1 MGPRE
6 KKMTSFKELLN
17 EGQKT
22 FSYRLKTVVNID
34 DEKLSDMERL
44 LKRYKLLDVGSVHKI
59 AAKDDSLEF
68 RDIEN
73 ADVYFID
80 FMIGVPMSAYILQQ
94 ELRAVLNL
102 PEKFL
107 VVRADNEA
115 IEVESMKNQLLR
127 ALNQKAREEGYTQK
141 GSLLSTDRFY
151 LDAEQPL
158 TDSAYG
164 DEYNSKFLNLLHK
177 IASNRKTQTFQTT
190 SDLNPV
196 EEMQTIVQQ
205 PQQDKTDFNAHLPGV
220 KPVYK
225 NVDMG
230 EPVELNL
237 LGPDGN
243 FDDDTKRYF
252 QVSRNAQGQK
262 KVISMDSKPIRRD
275 RGNTKA
281 K

>member
-1 MGPRE
+1 MRLRE
-6 KKMTSFKELLN
+6 QKMTSFKELLN
-17 EGQKT
+17 ESQKT
-22 FSYRLKTVVNID
+22 FSYRLKTVVNMD
-34 DEKLSDMERL
+34 DPKMEDLERL
-44 LKRYKLLDVGSVHKI
+44 LKRYNLLDIGSVHKI
-59 AAKDDSLEF
+59 PAKYDSLEF

-73 ADVYFID
+73 ADVYYVD

-115 IEVESMKNQLLR
+115 IEVESVKNQLLR
-127 ALNQKAREEGYTQK
+127 TLDQKAKQEGYTDK

-164 DEYNSKFLNLLHK
+164 DKYNSKFLNLLQQ
-177 IASNRKTQTFQTT
+177 IASSRKTQTFQTT

-196 EEMQTIVQQ
+196 GQMQKVEQQ
-205 PQQDKTDFNAHLPGV
+205 PKQDTTDFNAHLRGV

-225 NVDMG
+225 SVDMG

-252 QVSRNAQGQK
+252 KVSRNNKGEK
-262 KVISMDSKPIRRD
+262 KVNSIESKPIRRD
-275 RGNTKA
+275 LGKA
-281 K
+281 KK

>member
-1 MGPRE
+1 MRLRE
-6 KKMTSFKELLN
+6 QKMTSFKELLN
-17 EGQKT
+17 ESQKT
-22 FSYRLKTVVNID
+22 FSYRLKTVVNMD
-34 DEKLSDMERL
+34 DPTMEDLERL
-44 LKRYKLLDVGSVHKI
+44 LKRYNLLDIGSVHKI
-59 AAKDDSLEF
+59 PAKYDSLEF

-73 ADVYFID
+73 ADVYYVD

-115 IEVESMKNQLLR
+115 IEVESVKNQLLR
-127 ALNQKAREEGYTQK
+127 TLDQKAKQEGYTDK

-164 DEYNSKFLNLLHK
+164 DKYNSKFLNLLQQ
-177 IASNRKTQTFQTT
+177 IANSRKTQTFQTT

-196 EEMQTIVQQ
+196 EQMQKVEQQ
-205 PQQDKTDFNAHLPGV
+205 PKQDTTDFNAYQSGV

-225 NVDMG
+225 SVDMG

-252 QVSRNAQGQK
+252 KVSRNNKGEK
-262 KVISMDSKPIRRD
+262 KVNSIQSKPIRRIL
-275 RGNTKA
+275 GKA
-281 K
+281 KK

>member
-1 MGPRE
+1 MRLRE
-6 KKMTSFKELLN
+6 QKMTSFKELLN
-17 EGQKT
+17 ESQKN
-22 FSYRLKTVVNID
+22 FSYRLKTVVNMD
-34 DEKLSDMERL
+34 DEKMEDMERL
-44 LKRYKLLDVGSVHKI
+44 LKRYKLLDIGSVHKI
-59 AAKDDSLEF
+59 SAKDDSLEF

-73 ADVYFID
+73 ADVYFVD
-80 FMIGVPMSAYILQQ
+80 FMIGVPMSAYVLQQ

-127 ALNQKAREEGYTQK
+127 TLDQKAKQEGYTER

-164 DEYNSKFLNLLHK
+164 DKYNTKFLNLLQK
-177 IASNRKTQTFQTT
+177 IAITRKPQTFQTT

-196 EEMQTIVQQ
+196 EQMQNIIQQ
-205 PQQDKTDFNAHLPGV
+205 PQQDSTDFNAHLTGV

-225 NVDMG
+225 SVDMG

-252 QVSRNAQGQK
+252 RVNRNNKGK
-262 KVISMDSKPIRRD
+262 KIVNSIESKPIRKD
-275 RGNTKA
+275 LGKA
-281 K
+281 KAQ

>member
-1 MGPRE
+1 MRLRE
-6 KKMTSFKELLN
+6 QKMTSFKKLLN
-17 EGQKT
+17 ESQKN
-22 FSYRLKTVVNID
+22 FSYRLKTVVPMD
-34 DEKLSDMERL
+34 DQKMDDLERL
-44 LKRYKLLDVGSVHKI
+44 LKRYNLLDIGSVHKI
-59 AAKDDSLEF
+59 TAKDDSLEF

-73 ADVYFID
+73 ADVYYVD
-80 FMIGVPMSAYILQQ
+80 FVIGVPMSAYILQQ

-115 IEVESMKNQLLR
+115 IEVESVKNQLLR
-127 ALNQKAREEGYTQK
+127 TLDQKAKQEGYTDK

-158 TDSAYG
+158 TNNAYG
-164 DEYNSKFLNLLHK
+164 DKYNSKFLNLLQQ
-177 IASNRKTQTFQTT
+177 IASSRKTQTFQTT

-196 EEMQTIVQQ
+196 EQMQSVEQQ
-205 PQQDKTDFNAHLPGV
+205 PKQDTTDFNAHLSGV

-225 NVDMG
+225 SVDMG

-252 QVSRNAQGQK
+252 KVSRNNKGEK
-262 KVISMDSKPIRRD
+262 KVNSIESKPIRRD
-275 RGNTKA
+275 LGKA
-281 K
+281 KK

>member
-1 MGPRE
+1 MRLRE
-6 KKMTSFKELLN
+6 QKMTSFKKLLN
-17 EGQKT
+17 ESQKN
-22 FSYRLKTVVNID
+22 FSYRLKTVVLMD
-34 DEKLSDMERL
+34 DQKMEDLERL
-44 LKRYKLLDVGSVHKI
+44 LKRYNLLDIGSVHKI
-59 AAKDDSLEF
+59 TAKDDSLEF

-73 ADVYFID
+73 ADVYYVD
-80 FMIGVPMSAYILQQ
+80 FVIGVPMSAYILQQ

-115 IEVESMKNQLLR
+115 IEVESVKNQLLR
-127 ALNQKAREEGYTQK
+127 TLDQKAKQEGYTDK

-158 TDSAYG
+158 TNNAYG
-164 DEYNSKFLNLLHK
+164 DKYNSKFLNLLQQ
-177 IASNRKTQTFQTT
+177 IASSRKTQTFQTT

-196 EEMQTIVQQ
+196 EQMQSVEQQ
-205 PQQDKTDFNAHLPGV
+205 PKQDTTDFNAHLSGV

-225 NVDMG
+225 SVDMG

-252 QVSRNAQGQK
+252 KVSRNNKGEK
-262 KVISMDSKPIRRD
+262 KVNSIESKPIRKD
-275 RGNTKA
+275 LGKA
-281 K
+281 KK

>member
-1 MGPRE
+1 MRLRE
-6 KKMTSFKELLN
+6 QKMTSFKKLLN
-17 EGQKT
+17 ESQKN
-22 FSYRLKTVVNID
+22 FSYRLKTVVPMD
-34 DEKLSDMERL
+34 DQKMDDLERL
-44 LKRYKLLDVGSVHKI
+44 LKRYNLLDIGSVHKI
-59 AAKDDSLEF
+59 TAKDDSLEF

-73 ADVYFID
+73 ADVYYVD

-115 IEVESMKNQLLR
+115 IEVESVKNQLLR
-127 ALNQKAREEGYTQK
+127 TLDQKAKQEGYTDK

-158 TDSAYG
+158 TNNAYG
-164 DEYNSKFLNLLHK
+164 DKYNSKFLNLLQQ
-177 IASNRKTQTFQTT
+177 IASSRKTQTFQTT

-196 EEMQTIVQQ
+196 EQMQSVEQQ
-205 PQQDKTDFNAHLPGV
+205 PKQDTTDFNAHLSGV

-225 NVDMG
+225 SVDMG

-252 QVSRNAQGQK
+252 KVSRNNKGEK
-262 KVISMDSKPIRRD
+262 KVNSIESKPIRRD
-275 RGNTKA
+275 LGKA
-281 K
+281 KK

>member
-1 MGPRE
+1 MRLRE
-6 KKMTSFKELLN
+6 QKMTSFKKLLN
-17 EGQKT
+17 ESQKN
-22 FSYRLKTVVNID
+22 FSYRLKTVVLMD
-34 DEKLSDMERL
+34 DQKMEDLERL
-44 LKRYKLLDVGSVHKI
+44 LKRYNLLDIGSVHKI
-59 AAKDDSLEF
+59 TAKDDSLEF

-73 ADVYFID
+73 ADVYYVD
-80 FMIGVPMSAYILQQ
+80 FVIGVPMSAYILQQ

-115 IEVESMKNQLLR
+115 IEVESVKNQLLR
-127 ALNQKAREEGYTQK
+127 TLDQKAKQEGYTDK

-158 TDSAYG
+158 TNNAYG
-164 DEYNSKFLNLLHK
+164 DKYNSKFLNLLQQ
-177 IASNRKTQTFQTT
+177 IASSRKTQTFQTT

-196 EEMQTIVQQ
+196 EQMQSVEQQ
-205 PQQDKTDFNAHLPGV
+205 PKQDTTDFNAHLSGV

-225 NVDMG
+225 SVDMG

-252 QVSRNAQGQK
+252 KVSRNNKGEK
-262 KVISMDSKPIRRD
+262 KVNSIESKPIRRD
-275 RGNTKA
+275 LGKA
-281 K
+281 KK

>member
-1 MGPRE
+1 MRLRE
-6 KKMTSFKELLN
+6 QKMTSFKKLLN
-17 EGQKT
+17 ESQKN
-22 FSYRLKTVVNID
+22 FSYRLKTVVPMD
-34 DEKLSDMERL
+34 DQKMEDLERL
-44 LKRYKLLDVGSVHKI
+44 LKRYNLLDIGSVHKI
-59 AAKDDSLEF
+59 TAKDDSLEF

-73 ADVYFID
+73 ADVYYVD

-115 IEVESMKNQLLR
+115 IEVESVKNQLLR
-127 ALNQKAREEGYTQK
+127 TLDQKAKQEGYTDK

-158 TDSAYG
+158 TNNAYG
-164 DEYNSKFLNLLHK
+164 DKYNSKFLNLLQQ
-177 IASNRKTQTFQTT
+177 IASSRKTQTFQTT

-196 EEMQTIVQQ
+196 EQMQSVEQQ
-205 PQQDKTDFNAHLPGV
+205 PKQDTTDFNAHLSGV

-225 NVDMG
+225 SVDMG

-252 QVSRNAQGQK
+252 KVSRNNKGEK
-262 KVISMDSKPIRRD
+262 KVNSIESKPIRRD
-275 RGNTKA
+275 LGKA
-281 K
+281 KK

>member
-1 MGPRE
+1 
-6 KKMTSFKELLN
+6 MTSFKKLLN
-17 EGQKT
+17 ESQKN
-22 FSYRLKTVVNID
+22 FSYRLKTVVPMD
-34 DEKLSDMERL
+34 DQKMEDLERL
-44 LKRYKLLDVGSVHKI
+44 LKRYNLLDIGSVHKI
-59 AAKDDSLEF
+59 TAKDDSLEF

-73 ADVYFID
+73 ADVYYVD

-115 IEVESMKNQLLR
+115 IEVESVKNQLLR
-127 ALNQKAREEGYTQK
+127 TLDQKAKQEGYTDK

-158 TDSAYG
+158 TNNAYG
-164 DEYNSKFLNLLHK
+164 DKYNSKFLNLLQQ
-177 IASNRKTQTFQTT
+177 IASSRKTQTFQTT

-196 EEMQTIVQQ
+196 EQMQSVEQQ
-205 PQQDKTDFNAHLPGV
+205 PKQDTTDFNAHLSGV

-225 NVDMG
+225 SVDMG

-252 QVSRNAQGQK
+252 KVSRNNKGEK
-262 KVISMDSKPIRRD
+262 KVNSIESKPIRRD
-275 RGNTKA
+275 LGKA
-281 K
+281 KK

>member
-1 MGPRE
+1 MGLRE

-17 EGQKT
+17 ESQKT
-22 FSYRLKTVVNID
+22 FSYRMKTVVNID
-34 DEKLSDMERL
+34 DEKMSDLERL
-44 LKRYKLLDVGSVHKI
+44 LKRYKLLDMGAVHKI

-73 ADVYFID
+73 ADVYFVD

-94 ELRAVLNL
+94 ELRSILNV
-102 PEKFL
+102 PEKNL

-127 ALNQKAREEGYTQK
+127 TLNQKAKSEGYTEK

-158 TDSAYG
+158 ADAAYG
-164 DEYNSKFLNLLHK
+164 DKYNSKFLNLLQK
-177 IASNRKTQTFQTT
+177 ISKNRKTQHFQTT

-196 EEMQTIVQQ
+196 EEMQNTVQE
-205 PQQDKTDFNAHLPGV
+205 PQQDKTDFNSHLPGI

-230 EPVELNL
+230 EPVEINL

-262 KVISMDSKPIRRD
+262 IVNSMESKPIRRD
-275 RGNTKA
+275 LGKA
-281 K
+281 KRK

>member
-1 MGPRE
+1 MRLRE
-6 KKMTSFKELLN
+6 QKMTSFKKLLN
-17 EGQKT
+17 ESQKN
-22 FSYRLKTVVNID
+22 FSYRLKTVVPMD
-34 DEKLSDMERL
+34 DQKMDDLERL
-44 LKRYKLLDVGSVHKI
+44 LKRYNLLDVGSVHKI
-59 AAKDDSLEF
+59 TAKDDSLEF

-73 ADVYFID
+73 ADVYYVD

-115 IEVESMKNQLLR
+115 IEVESVKNQLLR
-127 ALNQKAREEGYTQK
+127 TLDQKAKQEGYTDK

-158 TDSAYG
+158 TNNAYG
-164 DEYNSKFLNLLHK
+164 DKYNSKFLNLLQQ
-177 IASNRKTQTFQTT
+177 IASSRKTQTFQTT

-196 EEMQTIVQQ
+196 EQMQSVEQQ
-205 PQQDKTDFNAHLPGV
+205 PKQDTTDFNAHLSGV

-225 NVDMG
+225 SVDMG

-252 QVSRNAQGQK
+252 KVSRNNKGEK
-262 KVISMDSKPIRRD
+262 KVNSIESKPIRRD
-275 RGNTKA
+275 LGKA
-281 K
+281 KK

>member
-1 MGPRE
+1 MRLRE
-6 KKMTSFKELLN
+6 QKMTSFKELLN
-17 EGQKT
+17 ESQKT
-22 FSYRLKTVVNID
+22 FSYRLKTVVNMD
-34 DEKLSDMERL
+34 DPKMEDLERL
-44 LKRYKLLDVGSVHKI
+44 LKRYNLLDIGSVHKI
-59 AAKDDSLEF
+59 PAKDDSLEF

-73 ADVYFID
+73 ADVYYVD

-107 VVRADNEA
+107 VIRADNEA
-115 IEVESMKNQLLR
+115 LEVESIKNQLLR
-127 ALNQKAREEGYTQK
+127 TLDQKARQEGYTDK

-164 DEYNSKFLNLLHK
+164 DKYNSKFLNLLQQ

-196 EEMQTIVQQ
+196 EQMQKVEQQ
-205 PQQDKTDFNAHLPGV
+205 PKQDTTDFNAYQSGV

-225 NVDMG
+225 SVDMG

-252 QVSRNAQGQK
+252 KVSRNNKGEK
-262 KVISMDSKPIRRD
+262 KVNSIQSKPIRRIL
-275 RGNTKA
+275 GKA
-281 K
+281 KK

>member
-1 MGPRE
+1 MRLRE
-6 KKMTSFKELLN
+6 QKMTSFKKLLN
-17 EGQKT
+17 ESQKN
-22 FSYRLKTVVNID
+22 FSYRLKTVVLMD
-34 DEKLSDMERL
+34 DQKMEDLERL
-44 LKRYKLLDVGSVHKI
+44 LKRYNLLDVGSVHKI
-59 AAKDDSLEF
+59 TAKDDSLEF

-73 ADVYFID
+73 ADVYYVD

-115 IEVESMKNQLLR
+115 IEVESVKNQLLR
-127 ALNQKAREEGYTQK
+127 TLDQKAKQEGYTDK

-158 TDSAYG
+158 TNNAYG
-164 DEYNSKFLNLLHK
+164 DKYNSKFLNLLQQ
-177 IASNRKTQTFQTT
+177 IASSRKTQTFQTT

-196 EEMQTIVQQ
+196 EQMQSVEQQ
-205 PQQDKTDFNAHLPGV
+205 PKQDTTDFNAHLSGV

-225 NVDMG
+225 SVDMG

-252 QVSRNAQGQK
+252 KVSRNNKGEK
-262 KVISMDSKPIRRD
+262 KVNSIESKPIRRD
-275 RGNTKA
+275 LGKA
-281 K
+281 KK